1 MGHAYINFITTA
13 VPDFDVHEKFI
24 EYCPRLLPDERS
36 LKIFQ
41 RMAERSQIEHRYS
54 FLQPHADKNTLD
66 VEGFYQNGAFPSTQT
81 RMQFYERHAFTLAT
95 RALDQLELNG
105 TTHLI
110 TTTCTGF
117 YAPGLDHQLIQ
128 HYGLRDNIERTAV
141 GFMGCYAAI
150 NALKLARH
158 IVRSEPQAKVLVLNL
173 ELCTLHLKTAGTLE
187 EILSFAIFSDGC
199 AASIVSAQPKGIEI
213 KSFESVVLPD
223 TADLITWRVGDQGFD
238 MHLSGKVPGAI
249 GSNLPQ
255 VLDTLLNSCPRD
267 DITHWAIH
275 PGGRT
280 VLDAVKAAAA
290 LDEPQ
295 LTESREVLR
304 KFGNMSSATIMFVL
318 QNMLNRASPVQSL
331 GQGLEQGLGEG
342 LAMAFGPGLT
352 VESMRFSLQG

>member
-1 MGHAYINFITTA
+1 MEHAYINRIATA
-13 VPDFDVHEKFI
+13 VPDFDVHNKFI

-36 LKIFQ
+36 LKLFQ

-54 FLQPHADKNTLD
+54 FLQPHSDKNILD
-66 VEGFYQNGAFPSTQT
+66 VEGFYQNDAFPSTQL
-81 RMQFYERHAFTLAT
+81 RMQFYERHAFTLAK
-95 RALDQLELNG
+95 RALDKLELSD

-117 YAPGLDHQLIQ
+117 YAPGLDHQIIQ
-128 HYGLRDNIERTAV
+128 HYGLRNNIERTAV

-173 ELCTLHLKTAGTLE
+173 ELCTLHLQPAGTLE

-199 AASIVSAQPKGIEI
+199 AASIVSAQPVGIEI
-213 KSFESVVLPD
+213 KSFASVVLPG
-223 TADLITWRVGDQGFD
+223 TTDLITWRVGDQGFD

-255 VLDTLLNSCPRD
+255 VLDVLLDNCPRNE
-267 DITHWAIH
+267 ITHWAIH

-280 VLDAVKAAAA
+280 VLDAVKTAAA
-290 LDEPQ
+290 LDELQ
-295 LTESREVLR
+295 LTESREVL
-304 KFGNMSSATIMFVL
+304 KNFGNMSSATIMFVL
-318 QNMLNRASPVQSL
+318 ERMLNHALP
-331 GQGLEQGLGEG
+331 GQG

>member
-1 MGHAYINFITTA
+1 MEHAYINRIATA
-13 VPDFDVHEKFI
+13 VPDFDVHNKFI

-36 LKIFQ
+36 LKLFQ

-54 FLQPHADKNTLD
+54 FLEPHVDKNILD
-66 VEGFYQNGAFPSTQT
+66 VEGFYQNDAFPSTQT
-81 RMQFYERHAFTLAT
+81 RMQFYERHAFILAK
-95 RALDQLELNG
+95 RALDQLELSG

-117 YAPGLDHQLIQ
+117 YAPGLDLQIIQ
-128 HYGLRDNIERTAV
+128 HYGLRSNIERTAV

-173 ELCTLHLKTAGTLE
+173 ELCTLHLQPVGTLE

-199 AASIVSAQPKGIEI
+199 AASIVSAQPLGIEL

-223 TADLITWRVGDQGFD
+223 TADLITWHVGDQGFD

-249 GSNLPQ
+249 GSNLPK
-255 VLDTLLNSCPRD
+255 VLNTLLNNCPRD
-267 DITHWAIH
+267 DIAHWAIH

-280 VLDAVKAAAA
+280 VLDAVKTAAA
-290 LDEPQ
+290 LDELQ

-318 QNMLNRASPVQSL
+318 ERMLNRASS
-331 GQGLEQGLGEG
+331 GQG

>member
-1 MGHAYINFITTA
+1 MEHAYINSIATA
-13 VPDFDVHEKFI
+13 VPDFDVHKKFI

-36 LKIFQ
+36 LNIFQ

-54 FLQPHADKNTLD
+54 FLEPHADKNILD
-66 VEGFYQNGAFPSTQT
+66 VEGFYQNDAFPSTQA
-81 RMQFYERHAFTLAT
+81 RMQFYERHALTLAR
-95 RALDQLELNG
+95 RALDQLELIG

-117 YAPGLDHQLIQ
+117 YAPGLDHQIIQ
-128 HYGLRDNIERTAV
+128 HYGLRANIERTAV

-158 IVRSEPQAKVLVLNL
+158 IVRSEPRAKVLVLNL
-173 ELCTLHLKTAGTLE
+173 ELCTLHLKTTGTLE

-199 AASIVSAQPKGIEI
+199 AASIVSAQPKGMEI
-213 KSFESVVLPD
+213 KSFASVVLPD
-223 TADLITWRVGDQGFD
+223 SADLITWRVGDQGFD

-255 VLDTLLNSCPRD
+255 VLDSLLNNCPRA

-280 VLDAVKAAAA
+280 VLDAVKTAAA
-290 LDEPQ
+290 LDESQ

-318 QNMLNRASPVQSL
+318 QSMLNRASL
-331 GQGLEQGLGEG
+331 GQGLGEGLGEG

>member
-1 MGHAYINFITTA
+1 MHSTYINNIATA
-13 VPDFDVHEKFI
+13 VPDFDVHDRFI
-24 EYCPRLLPDERS
+24 EYCPRLLQDERS

-54 FLQPHADKNTLD
+54 FFEPHTDTDKLD
-66 VEGFYQNGAFPSTQT
+66 VEGFYQNEAFPGTQA
-81 RMQFYERHAFTLAT
+81 RMQLYERHAFTLAK
-95 RALDQLELNG
+95 RALDQLDLTG

-117 YAPGLDHQLIQ
+117 YAPGLDHQLIR
-128 HYGLRDNIERTAV
+128 HYGLRGNIERTAV

-158 IVRSEPQAKVLVLNL
+158 IVRSETHAKVLVLNL
-173 ELCTLHLKTAGTLE
+173 ELCTLHLKSAATLE
-187 EILSFAIFSDGC
+187 EILSFAIFADGC
-199 AASIVSAQPKGIEI
+199 AASIVSAQPEGIELH
-213 KSFESVVLPD
+213 SFDSVVLPQSE
-223 TADLITWRVGDQGFD
+223 DLITWRVGDQGFD

-249 GSNLPQ
+249 ASNLPL
-255 VLDTLLNSCPRD
+255 VMKALLNGCTRR

-280 VLDAVKAAAA
+280 VLDAVKTGAE
-290 LDEPQ
+290 LEEHQ

-304 KFGNMSSATIMFVL
+304 KFGNMSSATVMFVL
-318 QNMLNRASPVQSL
+318 QSMLNKATP
-331 GQGLEQGLGEG
+331 GQG

-352 VESMRFSLQG
+352 VESMRFSLQE